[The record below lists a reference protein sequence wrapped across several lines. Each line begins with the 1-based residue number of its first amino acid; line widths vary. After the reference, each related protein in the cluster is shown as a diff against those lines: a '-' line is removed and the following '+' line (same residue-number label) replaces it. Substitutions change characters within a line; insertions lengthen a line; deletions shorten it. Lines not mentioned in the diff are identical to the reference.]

1 MAIQLK
7 VPSIVCDG
15 CGTTIKE
22 AIKTHEPEADVKVDI
37 QKKMVSVETG
47 ASEESIK
54 QIIVA
59 AGHTVENYS

>member
-15 CGTTIKE
+15 CATTIKE
-22 AIKTHEPEADVKVDI
+22 AIKTHEPEADVKVDV

-47 ASEESIK
+47 ASEESVK

-59 AGHTVENYS
+59 AGHTVE